1 MIRPIALAPA
11 SWQPDPALAAAAGP
25 EPVDGGLERILPLD
39 PLGARAGALLREG
52 ILEGPGGLPPRDR
65 EVVAMAAARALG
77 CAYTAN
83 LHADRFIA
91 AAGPP
96 ELAAEIL
103 ARGSDAMLTARL
115 HALVIFSE
123 RMAAT
128 PPTATGADFTTLR
141 AAGLADPEIM
151 DALNVTA
158 LVSASA
164 RLALALGQTS
174 LAG

>member
-25 EPVDGGLERILPLD
+25 EPAGAGPDQILPLD

-52 ILEGPGGLPPRDR
+52 ILETPGGLPSRDR
-65 EVVAMAAARALG
+65 EVVAMAVARALG
-77 CAYTAN
+77 CVYTAN

-91 AAGPP
+91 AAGPR

-103 ARGSDAMLTARL
+103 ARGSEAPLTARL
-115 HALVIFSE
+115 HALVTFAE

-128 PPTATGADFTTLR
+128 PPTATAADFTALR
-141 AAGLADPEIM
+141 AAGLTDPEIM
-151 DALNVTA
+151 DALNVSA

-164 RLALALGQTS
+164 RLALALGQTLPGS
-174 LAG
+174 